1 MSCFVLFKDEAGCG
15 EFMGQNNLERLS
27 NCNQDF
33 SAHLRRYHLSK
44 EFESLSESDL
54 ILLRVEFPNVHGDF
68 RTGKYACALETL
80 RQSWSL
86 LELEE

>member
-15 EFMGQNNLERLS
+15 EFMDQNNLERLS
-27 NCNQDF
+27 NCNQDV
-33 SAHLRRYHLSK
+33 SAHLRWYHLSK
-44 EFESLSESDL
+44 ESLPECDL
-54 ILLRVEFPNVHGDF
+54 ILLRVEVLNVHGDF
-68 RTGKYACALETL
+68 TTGKYACVLETL

>member
-1 MSCFVLFKDEAGCG
+1 
-15 EFMGQNNLERLS
+15 MGQNNLERLS
-27 NCNQDF
+27 NCNQNA

-44 EFESLSESDL
+44 ESLSECDL
-54 ILLRVEFPNVHGDF
+54 ILLRVEFLNDF
-68 RTGKYACALETL
+68 TTGKYACVLETL

>member
-1 MSCFVLFKDEAGCG
+1 MSCFLLFKDEAGCG
-15 EFMGQNNLERLS
+15 EFMGPNNLERLS
-27 NCNQDF
+27 NGNQDV

-44 EFESLSESDL
+44 ESLSECNL
-54 ILLRVEFPNVHGDF
+54 ILLRVEFLNVHSDF
-68 RTGKYACALETL
+68 TTGKYACVLETL